1 MALLV
6 PAPWRVL
13 PGGLVDA
20 LTEHYS
26 SPGRLADYWRRFERV
41 SRVPGSD
48 PSVFAVELETFAMRA
63 FGNLSPLTRLQLVR
77 DQFIA
82 GQVGC
87 TLRRHLDS
95 VEPETPIQDI
105 VDRCRMWESHA
116 EFVGH
121 RGDSP
126 TPRQPLPVYMI
137 DDAGTGNGQTGA
149 TADITPEDQE
159 LLGSLMRHLLPTP
172 VVSPPEATPI
182 PSEHDL
188 LIQCLMGDNHP
199 VQPLQQ
205 ERSSFTDMEILQ
217 QNLLPV

>member
-1 MALLV
+1 MPKWVNGGVFLM
-6 PAPWRVL
+6 WRV
-13 PGGLVDA
+13 GIIVHRED
-20 LTEHYS
+20 
-26 SPGRLADYWRRFERV
+26 WRTIGDGFERV

-105 VDRCRMWESHA
+105 VDRCRMWESHV

-121 RGDSP
+121 
-126 TPRQPLPVYMI
+126 
-137 DDAGTGNGQTGA
+137 AGTGNGQTGA

-159 LLGSLMRHLLPTP
+159 LLGSLMRHLLP
-172 VVSPPEATPI
+172 PI
-182 PSEHDL
+182 PF
-188 LIQCLMGDNHP
+188 GA
-199 VQPLQQ
+199 
-205 ERSSFTDMEILQ
+205 
-217 QNLLPV
+217 